1 MRANL
6 PQYACAL
13 LFTGLC
19 ALAARADQVASQT
32 HAGVTYVLMAS
43 PNEIRRYDLAARSFL
58 PPLALTEGPTALLV
72 DDSGIYVALG
82 RQVTRRSLAGGAPTH
97 LANASAPVRS
107 LLAWNDFL
115 YLVYPAYPYG
125 NFLSVDK
132 ASGIIRGTA
141 QFTYD
146 AYIGA
151 SMSATLGKI
160 YGRDEGLSPDDIQM
174 LTLNADGTFGTSVD
188 SPYHGAYP
196 GAAKTWCFPGGL
208 KVADNA
214 GIIYNAADLTF
225 SGSFAGGVTDLAFI
239 GDTLPVVLRNNE
251 VIGFSQAVLETGR
264 TTLASAAPQTLAV
277 HGTNLFAFTSTAT
290 DTTVEIVPTAR
301 LNPPEPGAAID
312 PRGLAYVPDQTFMD
326 RDGTVLLHSKNNLS
340 LFRWSVGQRAYAATI
355 PLTRTATHVAYSP
368 DLHRVFLGQES
379 GQISQIRLADGI
391 REEPFAAS
399 PQRILGMASV
409 GNRLMVCDAASPWV
423 THYVYDGAGTRLSSR
438 DWNHFSR
445 SYEWSPANRRLYF
458 FRDDTSP
465 NDLLSEEITTDGQ
478 LQPPVDSPYHGELLV
493 PVHPIR
499 PNGDGSQVLL
509 GSGQIFDGSTLQLR
523 NSLANPVGDAVW
535 MDGRLVTVREIGGGT
550 QVQSWRTD
558 TFAPV
563 ASRQLAGPL
572 IRLLRSGESLVAIT
586 AHEGAPRFHLL
597 DGTLAVTFSSPVLPA
612 APSELGAANIGPDS
626 VELIWHDGSDN
637 EDKFVVEQL
646 NQVTGIWQPAGE
658 VAAEVTRLTVT
669 GLPYLTLQEFRVR
682 AVNSVG
688 SSAAA
693 GPLAVRTLPDPRSPL
708 GPPFELRITR
718 VLGTS
723 AELAWRDNATN
734 EDGFKLERRA
744 ASSATWT
751 TVFLSGPNV
760 TAFTDPG
767 LAANRSYFYRV
778 SAFNAFS
785 PSELSPELRVTT
797 LLGDQLPPAD
807 PANLNA
813 GEAAPTQVTLRWD
826 DRSSN
831 EDGFTIWRA
840 EAPAFAW
847 SELGRTPANANT
859 YVDATA
865 KPGTA
870 YRYGVGSFNAFGGS
884 EMGAAYIHVTTPPL
898 GGNYLGMS
906 QRQGDLVY
914 LAFDGPNRIE
924 RFDLAGGSW
933 LASLPLPETPTAF
946 RAEAEGLYLSYGRR
960 TIRLG
965 LDGTGETFLAN
976 SSENIRF
983 LFTHGERLYLS
994 PNGTRFLSLNR
1005 QTGALIAEASA
1016 GWYSWQPGIAV
1027 APTLGRVFAAS
1038 AGVSPADV
1046 IQLELKPDG
1055 SLGNSSDSPYH
1066 GGYPIGTAVYL
1077 YPDEHRLVDN
1087 SGILYNTGDL
1097 SYQGSLGGAFDDLVF
1112 HGADV
1117 PVILRDRTLVAFSNT
1132 LIETGRRELP
1142 AKPVRIFLAG
1152 GEIAVF
1158 TPDRSSLHGLAVT
1171 RVPLAE
1177 LNPAEP
1183 GEASRLAGLKFSPE
1197 DAFLD
1202 RGNVLHLFSQQHAA
1216 LFRWSPAHRE
1226 ELDSYPLAS
1235 APKFAA
1241 YSATLNRFYF
1251 ARANGVMTQIRPEVS
1266 PREEGFATLG
1276 AGARGLATAGEYV
1289 FAVENSGAWGASH
1302 VTFDQE
1308 GRRLDYRDWNYYSRT
1323 YVWNPAL
1330 RRMFFFRDDT
1340 SPNDLHF
1347 EEIGTNGKFGAAGD
1361 SPYHGELAPLTPIR
1375 VRPDGGAVLLGSGIF
1390 YDATTLTRANSLPNE
1405 IRDAA
1410 WRGAILYTVR
1420 EIAGLTQVQRW
1431 SSTFAQTATAQ
1442 FDGQPLRI
1450 WTLPTGLL
1458 VLTVEAGQP
1467 RMTLLDY
1474 SLGMLYQSPVNLPPT
1489 GIVTVFPP
1497 NFSEGVPAGN
1507 AISILQA
1514 VDPNPEDVH
1523 RFELVDDVGGLFEML
1538 GDSLA
1543 LTRPVD
1549 REVTQTLSPVIRVVD
1564 PYGESFTR
1572 AITFTVLNENEPPT
1586 AISLTPDD
1594 LVPENATV
1602 GSTVA
1607 QLQVADPDVGDTH
1620 TLSLLD
1626 DLGGRF
1632 RLQGSQVVLK
1642 APLSFATASSH
1653 VLRVRATDAGGLSL
1667 ERNLTVKVVEVIP
1680 QPPTGEVVLRF
1691 ESGSRQAVTVWN
1703 EAGFTVRS
1711 GAFELIPSAETN
1723 APAAGSGHLRAAGV
1737 GGPLT
1742 LRHRSNLPFQLLSM
1756 SLAELG
1762 SLARV
1767 TLVRETVSGT
1777 RLTNILALDGVA
1789 DGSGPLRDFQE
1800 FQVASAGVPLT
1811 AVSLSGDGFALDD
1824 ATFQVG
1830 ADPALPVVRISAVR
1844 NGFEPTPGMADVPP
1858 FPHTARALVR
1868 RLGSTASRLTVQLG
1882 LTGTATY
1889 FNDYFIEGLGANRT
1903 VTFEPGESDVMLEI
1917 FPLPDSVNESAE
1929 TVVLNVLS
1937 GSAHTIGTAKSAVV
1951 TLHDTAFGAWL
1962 AVRWPGA
1969 TDGPHI
1975 AATGDP
1981 DGNGLDNF
1989 TEFALGADPANS
2001 LDRPKP
2007 WAEVSGGRFRLHV
2020 PRSRLATAVQVVLET
2035 AADLEHWFPLDLG
2048 PSATST
2054 EGQDEVLHYELDLE
2068 PPARFVRWGLSP
2080 KAP

>member
-1 MRANL
+1 M
-6 PQYACAL
+6 
-13 LFTGLC
+13 
-19 ALAARADQVASQT
+19 
-32 HAGVTYVLMAS
+32 
-43 PNEIRRYDLAARSFL
+43 
-58 PPLALTEGPTALLV
+58 
-72 DDSGIYVALG
+72 
-82 RQVTRRSLAGGAPTH
+82 
-97 LANASAPVRS
+97 
-107 LLAWNDFL
+107 
-115 YLVYPAYPYG
+115 
-125 NFLSVDK
+125 
-132 ASGIIRGTA
+132 
-141 QFTYD
+141 
-146 AYIGA
+146 
-151 SMSATLGKI
+151 
-160 YGRDEGLSPDDIQM
+160 
-174 LTLNADGTFGTSVD
+174 
-188 SPYHGAYP
+188 
-196 GAAKTWCFPGGL
+196 
-208 KVADNA
+208 
-214 GIIYNAADLTF
+214 
-225 SGSFAGGVTDLAFI
+225 
-239 GDTLPVVLRNNE
+239 
-251 VIGFSQAVLETGR
+251 
-264 TTLASAAPQTLAV
+264 
-277 HGTNLFAFTSTAT
+277 
-290 DTTVEIVPTAR
+290 
-301 LNPPEPGAAID
+301 
-312 PRGLAYVPDQTFMD
+312 
-326 RDGTVLLHSKNNLS
+326 
-340 LFRWSVGQRAYAATI
+340 
-355 PLTRTATHVAYSP
+355 
-368 DLHRVFLGQES
+368 
-379 GQISQIRLADGI
+379 
-391 REEPFAAS
+391 
-399 PQRILGMASV
+399 
-409 GNRLMVCDAASPWV
+409 
-423 THYVYDGAGTRLSSR
+423 
-438 DWNHFSR
+438 
-445 SYEWSPANRRLYF
+445 
-458 FRDDTSP
+458 
-465 NDLLSEEITTDGQ
+465 
-478 LQPPVDSPYHGELLV
+478 
-493 PVHPIR
+493 
-499 PNGDGSQVLL
+499 
-509 GSGQIFDGSTLQLR
+509 
-523 NSLANPVGDAVW
+523 
-535 MDGRLVTVREIGGGT
+535 
-550 QVQSWRTD
+550 
-558 TFAPV
+558 
-563 ASRQLAGPL
+563 
-572 IRLLRSGESLVAIT
+572 AIT
-586 AHEGAPRFHLL
+586 SHEGAPRFHLL

-612 APSELGAANIGPDS
+612 APSGLAAADIGPDS
-626 VELIWHDGSDN
+626 IELTWHDESDN

-658 VAAEVTRLTVT
+658 VAAEVTSLTVT

-723 AELAWRDNATN
+723 AELAWRDNASN
-734 EDGFKLERRA
+734 EDGFRLERRA

-760 TAFTDPG
+760 TSFTDPG
-767 LAANRSYFYRV
+767 LATSRSYFYRI

-797 LLGDQLPPAD
+797 LLSNQLPPAD

-813 GEAAPTQVTLRWD
+813 AEAAPTQVTLRWD

-831 EDGFTIWRA
+831 EDGFTLWRA
-840 EAPAFAW
+840 EAPEFVW

-865 KPGTA
+865 KPGTS

-884 EMGAAYIHVTTPPL
+884 VMGAAYIQVTTPPL

-906 QRQGDLVY
+906 QRLGDIVY
-914 LAFDGPNRIE
+914 LAFDGPNRVE
-924 RFDLAGGSW
+924 RFNLASGSW
-933 LASLPLPETPTAF
+933 LASLPLSETPTAF
-946 RAEAEGLYLSYGRR
+946 RAEAEGLYLSFGRR
-960 TIRLG
+960 TVRLG
-965 LDGTGETFLAN
+965 LGGTNETFLAN

-1027 APTLGRVFAAS
+1027 AQTLGRVFAAS

-1046 IQLELKPDG
+1046 IQLELRSDG

-1077 YPDEHRLVDN
+1077 FPDEHRLVDN

-1142 AKPVRIFLAG
+1142 AKPARIFLAG

-1183 GEASRLAGLKFSPE
+1183 GEAPRLAGLKFSPE

-1202 RGNVLHLFSQQHAA
+1202 RENVLHLFSQQHAA
-1216 LFRWSPAHRE
+1216 LFRWSPARRE
-1226 ELDSYPLAS
+1226 ELESYPLAS

-1241 YSATLNRFYF
+1241 YSASLNRFYF

-1266 PREEGFATLG
+1266 RSEEGFATLG
-1276 AGARGLATAGEYV
+1276 AGARGLATAGEFV

-1302 VTFDQE
+1302 VTFDPE

-1361 SPYHGELAPLTPIR
+1361 SPYHGELIPMPPIR
-1375 VRPDGGAVLLGSGIF
+1375 VRPDGSAVLLGSGIL
-1390 YDATTLTRANSLPNE
+1390 YDATTLARANSLPNE

-1410 WRGAILYTVR
+1410 WRGAILFTVR
-1420 EIAGLTQVQRW
+1420 EIAGVTQVQRW
-1431 SSTFAQTATAQ
+1431 SSTLAQTATAQ

-1467 RMTLLDY
+1467 RMTLFDDG
-1474 SLGMLYQSPVNLPPT
+1474 LGMLFQSPINLPPT
-1489 GIVTVFPP
+1489 GISALP
-1497 NFSEGVPAGN
+1497 SEFRENTPAGST
-1507 AISILQA
+1507 ISILQA
-1514 VDPNPEDVH
+1514 EDPNPNDVL
-1523 RFELVDDVGGLFEML
+1523 RFELVNDADGRFQLR
-1538 GDSLA
+1538 GDTLILA
-1543 LTRPVD
+1543 RTVD
-1549 REVTQTLSPVIRVVD
+1549 REATSTLSPVIRVMD

-1572 AITFTVLNENEPPT
+1572 TVLFTVLNENEPPT
-1586 AISLTPDD
+1586 AIGLMPDD
-1594 LVPENATV
+1594 LVPENAPV
-1602 GSTVA
+1602 DSTVA

-1620 TLSLLD
+1620 TLTLLD
-1626 DLGGRF
+1626 DSGGRF
-1632 RLQGSQVVLK
+1632 QLQGSQVVLK
-1642 APLSFATASSH
+1642 APLSFAAATSH
-1653 VLRVRATDAGGLSL
+1653 ILRVRATDAGGLSL
-1667 ERNLTVKVVEVIP
+1667 ERSLTVKVVEVIP

-1691 ESGSRQAVTVWN
+1691 ESGSRQDVTVWN

-1711 GAFELIPSAETN
+1711 GAFELIPTAETN
-1723 APAAGSGHLRAAGV
+1723 APASGSGHLRNVAAG
-1737 GGPLT
+1737 GTLT
-1742 LRHRSNLPFQLLSM
+1742 LRHRSNLPFQLLSL

-1762 SLARV
+1762 GPPRV
-1767 TLVRETVSGT
+1767 TMVRETVSGT

-1800 FQVASAGVPLT
+1800 FQVASAGAPLT
-1811 AVSLSGDGFALDD
+1811 AISLSGGGFALDD

-1830 ADPALPVVRISAVR
+1830 ADTALPVVRINAVR

-1858 FPHTARALVR
+1858 FQHTARSVLR

-1882 LTGTATY
+1882 LAGTATY
-1889 FNDYFIEGLGANRT
+1889 FSDYFVEGLGANRT
-1903 VTFEPGESDVMLEI
+1903 VTFEPGQSDLMLEI
-1917 FPLPDSVNESAE
+1917 FPLPDAMNEVAE
-1929 TVVLNVLS
+1929 TAVLNVLP
-1937 GSAHTIGTAKSAVV
+1937 GSSYAIGTARSAVV

-1969 TDGPHI
+1969 TAETNL

-1989 TEFALGADPANS
+1989 SEFALGADPGNA

-2007 WAEVSGGRFRLHV
+2007 WADVAGNRFRLHV
-2020 PRSRLATAVQVVLET
+2020 PRSRLAASARVVLET
-2035 AADLEHWFPLDLG
+2035 TTDLDHWVPLDLV

-2054 EGQDEVLHYELDLE
+2054 EGADEVLNYEFNLE
-2068 PPARFVRWGLSP
+2068 PPARFVRWALRP
-2080 KAP
+2080 NTP